1 MKIFSKI
8 KILNF
13 CIILISFNFNLI
25 SSYPLIDIN
34 DYSFKAIYH
43 SEVEN
48 ENVALFGVIPGD
60 INKMLI
66 DEQEV
71 EPSKEYIFP
80 KIGKHSLYVLMNIS
94 SSTSLAYM
102 FNGVKKLDS
111 IIFTSKFNTENITSF
126 TWMFYGCLSL
136 SSIDMSSFNT
146 NSLIYMNRMFY
157 NCQSLISVDFSNFNT
172 TNL

>member
-80 KIGKHSLYVLMNIS
+80 KIGKHSLYVIKNLKGNEYFIFYFF
-94 SSTSLAYM
+94 SLY
-102 FNGVKKLDS
+102 V
-111 IIFTSKFNTENITSF
+111 
-126 TWMFYGCLSL
+126 
-136 SSIDMSSFNT
+136 
-146 NSLIYMNRMFY
+146 
-157 NCQSLISVDFSNFNT
+157 
-172 TNL
+172 